1 MTQETTVEGL
11 ARQRLGRARVIVDA
25 GGIDAALELGA
36 LPRRVDVTLSEALVL
51 GLLRQ
56 DVRTFLTVFGHGST
70 DVGEVLRVYQEAGLV
85 RTCGVRHEIEAGHA
99 AMALRWVTG
108 EKAAVVTSIG
118 PGALQALAGSI
129 APASDGIGVWYL
141 FGDETT
147 QDEGP
152 NMQQIPKHEQHL
164 YLKLCETMGR
174 SYCLHTPESV
184 TTALRRGLNTVDH
197 PHRAGPFYL
206 LMPMNTQPAMLHG
219 FNIEELPVGA
229 PPRLGAAADDGA
241 YVKAADA
248 LLAAE
253 RVVVKVG
260 GGARSAGEELPCA
273 PRKQR
278 NFRGA
283 KGDNPLCEFL
293 DLADAVAVTSPLV
306 SGVIP
311 HDHPRNMTVG
321 GSKGS
326 LSGNFAMDEADLLV
340 AIGTRFVCQSDCS
353 RTGYPKSKQVINI
366 NTDTDAATHYGRT
379 IALVGDAGP
388 TLRRLIDELRDRPS
402 FNPKPNGL
410 GADARDDGPAVK
422 RESSFR
428 SDPESPWFSACRA
441 KRAEWER
448 FKQERYEA
456 PCLFDE
462 IWGEEVLTQ
471 PVAIKAATDWARAN
485 DAVTFFDAGDP
496 QANGFQIVE
505 DDRLGRTFTETGA
518 SYMGFAVSS
527 LLATGLASMPFYGLA
542 ISGDGSFTMN
552 PQILIDG
559 VEHGARGCILLLD
572 NRRMAA
578 ISGLQ
583 VAQYGVDHAT
593 NDHVEVDYIAW
604 ARSIKGV
611 QALDGGRSMESLLAA
626 LDKAK
631 EHDGLSLIHVPVYHG
646 PNPLGGM
653 GVFGRWNVGNWCEDT
668 QTLRHD
674 IGI

>member
-1 MTQETTVEGL
+1 MSETSPCESGTSQVASERRERADAI
-11 ARQRLGRARVIVDA
+11 ARA
-25 GGIDAALELGA
+25 GGIDAALDSGT
-36 LPRRVDVTLSEALVL
+36 LPRRVDITLSEAVVL

-56 DVRTFLTVFGHGST
+56 DVRNFLCVLGHGST

-85 RTCGVRHEIEAGHA
+85 RTCGVRNEIEAGHA
-99 AMALRWVTG
+99 ATALRWVTG

-164 YLKLCETMGR
+164 FQRLCETMGR
-174 SYCLHTPESV
+174 SYCLHTPDAV
-184 TTALRRGLNTVDH
+184 ATALQRGLNTVDH

-206 LMPMNTQPAMLHG
+206 LLPMNTQPAMLHD

-229 PPRLGAAADDGA
+229 PPPLGAAADDGA
-241 YVKAADA
+241 YAKAADA

-260 GGARSAGEELPCA
+260 GGARTAGKEL
-273 PRKQR
+273 R
-278 NFRGA
+278 
-283 KGDNPLCEFL
+283 EVL

-353 RTGYPKSKQVINI
+353 RTGYPKVQQVINI
-366 NTDTDAATHYGRT
+366 NTDLESATHYGRT
-379 IALVGDAGP
+379 LALVGDTGA
-388 TLRRLIDELRDRPS
+388 TLHRLVDELRTHVRT
-402 FNPKPNGL
+402 
-410 GADARDDGPAVK
+410 GADG
-422 RESSFR
+422 ES
-428 SDPESPWFSACRA
+428 EWFTACRE

-448 FKQERYEA
+448 FKQERYET
-456 PCLFDE
+456 PCLHDE
-462 IWGEEVLTQ
+462 MWGGEVLTQ
-471 PVAIKAATDWARAN
+471 PGAIKAATDWARAN

-527 LLATGLASMPFYGLA
+527 LLATALASKPFYGLA

-583 VAQYGVDHAT
+583 VAQYGVDYAT
-593 NDHVEVDYIAW
+593 SDHVDVDYVAW

-611 QALDGGRSMESLLAA
+611 HAFDGGRSPESLLSA
-626 LDKAK
+626 LDEARR
-631 EHDGLSLIHVPVYHG
+631 HDGLSLIHVPVYHG
-646 PNPLGGM
+646 PDPLGGM
-653 GVFGRWNVGNWCEDT
+653 GVFGRWNVGNWCEAT
-668 QTLRHD
+668 QALRHE
-674 IGI
+674 IGL